1 MSKPVSKTAI
11 GAFVV
16 GACIIIAA
24 VVVVIGTGTLF
35 SQKHYCV
42 SFFEGSVQ
50 GLSVGAP
57 VKFRG
62 VEIGAVTKIV
72 LTSVMVEQ
80 DGEQTRQVTI
90 PVFYEIYDQQL
101 GSKDVSRD
109 EFEKS
114 FDHMVRNGLRSQ
126 MQMQSIITGQYFIQ
140 LDFYPGDDPVYVYKT
155 MPNKPE
161 GLEDAIEIPA
171 VTTGLA
177 KLSKTIDKLPL
188 EEILG
193 RLDDSLAGLQNILN
207 SDSTKKLVKEL
218 GPMAASLNNVI
229 VTLEKEL
236 GPALQAV
243 TGAAQGLENN
253 SQQLGTVL
261 GDVHKVLA
269 NADRSMQNLSGSLQ
283 KTLVS
288 LQDTSQEVS
297 AFAAGESPL
306 GHQLTDTLKELRQLS
321 FNLNT
326 LIKMLEDNPSAL
338 VWGK

>member
-35 SQKHYCV
+35 AKKHYCV

-57 VKFRG
+57 VKLRG
-62 VEIGAVTKIV
+62 VEIGTVTKIV

-80 DGEQTRQVTI
+80 DGIQTRQVNI
-90 PVFYEIYDQQL
+90 PVFYEIYDQQM
-101 GSKDVSRD
+101 GGKDVSSED
-109 EFEKS
+109 FEKI

-140 LDFYPGDDPVYVYKT
+140 LDFYPDDHPVYIYQG
-155 MPNKPE
+155 MPNKPA
-161 GLEDAIEIPA
+161 GLEDALEIPA

-177 KLSKTIDKLPL
+177 RLSQTIDKLPL
-188 EEILG
+188 EEMLG

-207 SDSTKKLVKEL
+207 SDSTKDLVKEL
-218 GPMAASLNNVI
+218 GPMAASFNNI
-229 VTLEKEL
+229 VATLEKEL

-253 SQQLGTVL
+253 SKQLETVFT
-261 GDVHKVLA
+261 DVRKVLA
-269 NADRSMQNLSGSLQ
+269 SADRSMQNLSGTLQ
-283 KTLVS
+283 NTLTA
-288 LQDTSQEVS
+288 LQDSTQEVS
-297 AFAAGESPL
+297 AFTAGESPL
-306 GHQLTDTLKELRQLS
+306 GYQLADALKELRQLS
-321 FNLNT
+321 FNLNA
-326 LIKMLEDNPSAL
+326 LINTLEDHPNAL
-338 VWGK
+338 IWGK